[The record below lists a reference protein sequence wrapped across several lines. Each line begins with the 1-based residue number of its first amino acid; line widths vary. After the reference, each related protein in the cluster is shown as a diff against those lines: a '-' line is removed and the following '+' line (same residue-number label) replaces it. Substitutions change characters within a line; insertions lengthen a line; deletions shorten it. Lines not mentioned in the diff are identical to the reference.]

1 LIRWPSLTNHSLIV
15 ASFVPSPKSGRL
27 ILIILAN
34 HLIINY
40 PILTYNLILGF
51 IGGNDNTIS
60 LIKEFFLTTYLYLL
74 Y

>member
-40 PILTYNLILGF
+40 AILANNLILGF
-51 IGGNDNTIS
+51 IGVNDNTIS
-60 LIKEFFLTTYLYLL
+60 
-74 Y
+74 